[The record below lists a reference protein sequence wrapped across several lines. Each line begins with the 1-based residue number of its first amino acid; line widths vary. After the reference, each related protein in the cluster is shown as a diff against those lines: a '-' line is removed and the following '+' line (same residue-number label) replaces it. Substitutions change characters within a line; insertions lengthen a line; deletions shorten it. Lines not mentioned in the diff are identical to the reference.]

1 MLEKLAKQTA
11 VYGISTIVVR
21 FLSYLL
27 TPYYT
32 RVFGQE
38 TYGVVTDIYALIPL
52 ALTLLTM
59 GMESSYFRFSAKAE
73 EAGGDVKAAK
83 RRLFATTWGVT
94 SLAAAVFFLA
104 TAFFRDGIARMM
116 GEAYVAHPEY
126 VVWVGLIILFD
137 VWACIPF
144 SRLREQGRAMTFVG
158 LKAMNVVLN
167 VALAFGFGAAGLFAT
182 DFGVGWVFV
191 ANLIASVVTW
201 LAILGTADRTVPK
214 INWALLAAIFAY
226 SLPLLV
232 GGLAGTANEFIDRQL
247 IKYLVPEGAM
257 AQLGIY
263 GAITKIAVVMMLFYQ
278 MYRLAAEP
286 FFLSNFRKS
295 DFVAMNAAA
304 LKYYVMAS
312 MLIFLGIALFRDVF
326 ALIVGRSFREG
337 IFILP
342 VVLGANVLTGV
353 WLNLSFWY
361 KREERTSLAI
371 VVTGAGL
378 VAIVA
383 FGFWLIPLWGYYGA
397 AWARLASET
406 VMVAVSWWLNRRYY
420 PTPYDW
426 RRIGEYVAA
435 ALAVFAVCEALT
447 ASADNMF
454 VSYAFNIVLFALYA
468 AYLVRRERIGLGG
481 HAKEEISL
489 LRRDA
494 GRVSHA
500 QLFTGLSGSGA
511 LALAVAYVQ
520 YLCCR
525 HRRDGD
531 SCGECPDC
539 KQIASLAH
547 PDLHLVFPVNKQ
559 GKKSGEV
566 MRSDEF
572 LPLFRTL
579 FDERGGY
586 VSPQD
591 WYDRLDLGKTLKG
604 MIAAREADEI
614 IRKLSFKSF
623 EADYKTMLIW
633 LPEAM
638 NERPPTRSSKSSK
651 SLGSGRAFILVS
663 EQPDRLLPTIISRTQ
678 EAIAAH
684 SSPTY
689 WNVSRRERAFSD
701 PLQARNM
708 ARLAGGDLLS

>member
-32 RVFGQE
+32 RIFGQE
-38 TYGVVTDIYALIPL
+38 TYGIVTDIYALIPL

-73 EAGGDVKAAK
+73 EAGGDVRAAK

-94 SLAAAVFFLA
+94 SLAAVVFFVLVA
-104 TAFFRDGIARMM
+104 SFRNGVAGLM
-116 GEAYVAHPEY
+116 GEAYAAHPEY

-144 SRLREQGRAMTFVG
+144 SRLREQGRALLFVG
-158 LKAMNVVLN
+158 IKALNVVMN
-167 VALAFGFGAAGLFAT
+167 VALAVAFGVAGLFAT
-182 DFGVGWVFV
+182 EFGVGWVFV

-201 LAILGTADRTVPK
+201 LVILATVDRTVPK
-214 INWALLAAIFAY
+214 INWALLAAIFVY

-257 AQLGIY
+257 AQLGVY

-286 FFLSNFRKS
+286 FFLSNFKKS
-295 DFVAMNAAA
+295 DFVQMNAAA

-326 ALIVGRSFREG
+326 ALIVGRDFREG

-361 KREERTSLAI
+361 KREEKTSLAI

-378 VAIVA
+378 VSMLV
-383 FGFWLIPLWGYYGA
+383 FGFWCIPVWGYYGA
-397 AWARLASET
+397 AWARLASEST
-406 VMVAVSWWLNRRYY
+406 MVAVSWWLNRRFY

-435 ALAVFAVCEALT
+435 ALAVFAVCEAVT
-447 ASADNMF
+447 ACGGNKLIA
-454 VSYAFNIVLFALYA
+454 YAFNIVLFAAYA
-468 AYLVRRERIGLGG
+468 LYLVRRERIDV
-481 HAKEEISL
+481 A
-489 LRRDA
+489 
-494 GRVSHA
+494 
-500 QLFTGLSGSGA
+500 A
-511 LALAVAYVQ
+511 LVKAAL
-520 YLCCR
+520 
-525 HRRDGD
+525 
-531 SCGECPDC
+531 
-539 KQIASLAH
+539 K
-547 PDLHLVFPVNKQ
+547 
-559 GKKSGEV
+559 
-566 MRSDEF
+566 
-572 LPLFRTL
+572 
-579 FDERGGY
+579 
-586 VSPQD
+586 
-591 WYDRLDLGKTLKG
+591 
-604 MIAAREADEI
+604 
-614 IRKLSFKSF
+614 RK
-623 EADYKTMLIW
+623 
-633 LPEAM
+633 
-638 NERPPTRSSKSSK
+638 
-651 SLGSGRAFILVS
+651 
-663 EQPDRLLPTIISRTQ
+663 
-678 EAIAAH
+678 
-684 SSPTY
+684 
-689 WNVSRRERAFSD
+689 
-701 PLQARNM
+701 
-708 ARLAGGDLLS
+708 

>member
-32 RVFGQE
+32 RIFGQE
-38 TYGVVTDIYALIPL
+38 TYGIVTDIYALIPL

-73 EAGGDVKAAK
+73 EAGGDVRAAK

-94 SLAAAVFFLA
+94 SLAAVVFFVLVA
-104 TAFFRDGIARMM
+104 SFRNGVAGLM
-116 GEAYVAHPEY
+116 GEAYAAHPEY

-144 SRLREQGRAMTFVG
+144 SRLREQGRALLFVG
-158 LKAMNVVLN
+158 IKALNVVMN
-167 VALAFGFGAAGLFAT
+167 VALAVAFGVDGLFAT
-182 DFGVGWVFV
+182 EFGVGWVFV

-201 LAILGTADRTVPK
+201 LVILATVDRTVPK
-214 INWALLAAIFAY
+214 INWALLAAVFAY

-257 AQLGIY
+257 AQVGIY

-286 FFLSNFRKS
+286 FFLSNFKKS
-295 DFVAMNAAA
+295 DFVQMNAAA

-326 ALIVGRSFREG
+326 ALIVGRDFREG

-361 KREERTSLAI
+361 KREEKTSLAI

-378 VAIVA
+378 VSMLV
-383 FGFWLIPLWGYYGA
+383 FGFWCIPVWGYYGA
-397 AWARLASET
+397 AWARLASEST
-406 VMVAVSWWLNRRYY
+406 MVAVSWWLNRRFY

-435 ALAVFAVCEALT
+435 ALAVFAVCEAVT
-447 ASADNMF
+447 ACGGNKLIA
-454 VSYAFNIVLFALYA
+454 YAFNIVLFAAYA
-468 AYLVRRERIGLGG
+468 LYLVRRERIDV
-481 HAKEEISL
+481 A
-489 LRRDA
+489 
-494 GRVSHA
+494 
-500 QLFTGLSGSGA
+500 A
-511 LALAVAYVQ
+511 LVKAAL
-520 YLCCR
+520 
-525 HRRDGD
+525 
-531 SCGECPDC
+531 
-539 KQIASLAH
+539 K
-547 PDLHLVFPVNKQ
+547 
-559 GKKSGEV
+559 
-566 MRSDEF
+566 
-572 LPLFRTL
+572 
-579 FDERGGY
+579 
-586 VSPQD
+586 
-591 WYDRLDLGKTLKG
+591 
-604 MIAAREADEI
+604 
-614 IRKLSFKSF
+614 RK
-623 EADYKTMLIW
+623 
-633 LPEAM
+633 
-638 NERPPTRSSKSSK
+638 
-651 SLGSGRAFILVS
+651 
-663 EQPDRLLPTIISRTQ
+663 
-678 EAIAAH
+678 
-684 SSPTY
+684 
-689 WNVSRRERAFSD
+689 
-701 PLQARNM
+701 
-708 ARLAGGDLLS
+708 

>member
-32 RVFGQE
+32 RIFGQE
-38 TYGVVTDIYALIPL
+38 TYGIVTDIYALIPL

-73 EAGGDVKAAK
+73 EAGGDVRAAK

-94 SLAAAVFFLA
+94 SLAAVVFFVLVA
-104 TAFFRDGIARMM
+104 SFRNGVAGLM
-116 GEAYVAHPEY
+116 GEAYAAHSEY

-144 SRLREQGRAMTFVG
+144 SRLREQGRALLFVG
-158 LKAMNVVLN
+158 IKALNVVMN
-167 VALAFGFGAAGLFAT
+167 VALAVAFGVAGLFAT
-182 DFGVGWVFV
+182 EFGVGWVFV

-201 LAILGTADRTVPK
+201 LVILATVDRTVPK
-214 INWALLAAIFAY
+214 INWALLAAVFAY

-257 AQLGIY
+257 AQVGIY

-286 FFLSNFRKS
+286 FFLSNFKKS
-295 DFVAMNAAA
+295 DFVQMNAAA

-326 ALIVGRSFREG
+326 ALIVGRDFREG

-361 KREERTSLAI
+361 KREEKTSLAI

-378 VAIVA
+378 VSMLV
-383 FGFWLIPLWGYYGA
+383 FGFWCIPVWGYYGA
-397 AWARLASET
+397 AWARLASEST
-406 VMVAVSWWLNRRYY
+406 MVAVSWWLNRRFY

-435 ALAVFAVCEALT
+435 ALAVFAVCEAVT
-447 ASADNMF
+447 ACGGNKLIA
-454 VSYAFNIVLFALYA
+454 YAFNIVLFAAYA
-468 AYLVRRERIGLGG
+468 LYLVRRERIDV
-481 HAKEEISL
+481 A
-489 LRRDA
+489 
-494 GRVSHA
+494 
-500 QLFTGLSGSGA
+500 A
-511 LALAVAYVQ
+511 LVKAAL
-520 YLCCR
+520 
-525 HRRDGD
+525 
-531 SCGECPDC
+531 
-539 KQIASLAH
+539 K
-547 PDLHLVFPVNKQ
+547 
-559 GKKSGEV
+559 
-566 MRSDEF
+566 
-572 LPLFRTL
+572 
-579 FDERGGY
+579 
-586 VSPQD
+586 
-591 WYDRLDLGKTLKG
+591 
-604 MIAAREADEI
+604 
-614 IRKLSFKSF
+614 RK
-623 EADYKTMLIW
+623 
-633 LPEAM
+633 
-638 NERPPTRSSKSSK
+638 
-651 SLGSGRAFILVS
+651 
-663 EQPDRLLPTIISRTQ
+663 
-678 EAIAAH
+678 
-684 SSPTY
+684 
-689 WNVSRRERAFSD
+689 
-701 PLQARNM
+701 
-708 ARLAGGDLLS
+708 

>member
-32 RVFGQE
+32 RIFGQE
-38 TYGVVTDIYALIPL
+38 TYGIVTDIYALIPL

-73 EAGGDVKAAK
+73 EAGGDVRAAK

-94 SLAAAVFFLA
+94 SLAAVVFFVLVA
-104 TAFFRDGIARMM
+104 SFRNGVAGLM
-116 GEAYVAHPEY
+116 GEAYAAHPEY

-144 SRLREQGRAMTFVG
+144 SRLREQGRALLFVG
-158 LKAMNVVLN
+158 IKALNVVMN
-167 VALAFGFGAAGLFAT
+167 VALAVAFGVAGLFAT
-182 DFGVGWVFV
+182 EFGVGWVFV

-201 LAILGTADRTVPK
+201 LVILATVDRTVPK
-214 INWALLAAIFAY
+214 INWALLAAVFAY

-257 AQLGIY
+257 AQVGIY

-286 FFLSNFRKS
+286 FFLSNFKKS
-295 DFVAMNAAA
+295 DFVQMNAAA

-326 ALIVGRSFREG
+326 ALIVGRDFREG

-361 KREERTSLAI
+361 KREEKTSLAL

-378 VAIVA
+378 VSMLV
-383 FGFWLIPLWGYYGA
+383 FGFWCIPVWGYYGA
-397 AWARLASET
+397 AWARLASEST
-406 VMVAVSWWLNRRYY
+406 MVAVSWWLNRRFY

-435 ALAVFAVCEALT
+435 ALAVFAVCEAVT
-447 ASADNMF
+447 ACGGNKLIA
-454 VSYAFNIVLFALYA
+454 YAFNIVLFAAYA
-468 AYLVRRERIGLGG
+468 LYLVRRERIDV
-481 HAKEEISL
+481 A
-489 LRRDA
+489 
-494 GRVSHA
+494 
-500 QLFTGLSGSGA
+500 A
-511 LALAVAYVQ
+511 LVKAAL
-520 YLCCR
+520 
-525 HRRDGD
+525 
-531 SCGECPDC
+531 
-539 KQIASLAH
+539 K
-547 PDLHLVFPVNKQ
+547 
-559 GKKSGEV
+559 
-566 MRSDEF
+566 
-572 LPLFRTL
+572 
-579 FDERGGY
+579 
-586 VSPQD
+586 
-591 WYDRLDLGKTLKG
+591 
-604 MIAAREADEI
+604 
-614 IRKLSFKSF
+614 RK
-623 EADYKTMLIW
+623 
-633 LPEAM
+633 
-638 NERPPTRSSKSSK
+638 
-651 SLGSGRAFILVS
+651 
-663 EQPDRLLPTIISRTQ
+663 
-678 EAIAAH
+678 
-684 SSPTY
+684 
-689 WNVSRRERAFSD
+689 
-701 PLQARNM
+701 
-708 ARLAGGDLLS
+708 

>member
-278 MYRLAAEP
+278 MYRLAGLRGDERRGAEI
-286 FFLSNFRKS
+286 LRHGLDA
-295 DFVAMNAAA
+295 DFPRHRAVPRRVCADRGAQFPRGYLHPSGGARGQRADGRVAQPLVLVQARGAHVA
-304 LKYYVMAS
+304 GHRRHPA
-312 MLIFLGIALFRDVF
+312 
-326 ALIVGRSFREG
+326 VGLLRGR
-337 IFILP
+337 
-342 VVLGANVLTGV
+342 VGAPG
-353 WLNLSFWY
+353 
-361 KREERTSLAI
+361 ERN
-371 VVTGAGL
+371 GDGRRQL
-378 VAIVA
+378 VAQP
-383 FGFWLIPLWGYYGA
+383 PLLPDA
-397 AWARLASET
+397 LRLA
-406 VMVAVSWWLNRRYY
+406 AH
-420 PTPYDW
+420 
-426 RRIGEYVAA
+426 RRI
-435 ALAVFAVCEALT
+435 
-447 ASADNMF
+447 
-454 VSYAFNIVLFALYA
+454 
-468 AYLVRRERIGLGG
+468 RRRGARGFRR
-481 HAKEEISL
+481 
-489 LRRDA
+489 LR
-494 GRVSHA
+494 G
-500 QLFTGLSGSGA
+500 F
-511 LALAVAYVQ
+511 
-520 YLCCR
+520 
-525 HRRDGD
+525 
-531 SCGECPDC
+531 
-539 KQIASLAH
+539 
-547 PDLHLVFPVNKQ
+547 
-559 GKKSGEV
+559 
-566 MRSDEF
+566 
-572 LPLFRTL
+572 
-579 FDERGGY
+579 
-586 VSPQD
+586 
-591 WYDRLDLGKTLKG
+591 DRLCGQYVC
-604 MIAAREADEI
+604 
-614 IRKLSFKSF
+614 KLC
-623 EADYKTMLIW
+623 
-633 LPEAM
+633 
-638 NERPPTRSSKSSK
+638 
-651 SLGSGRAFILVS
+651 V
-663 EQPDRLLPTIISRTQ
+663 
-678 EAIAAH
+678 
-684 SSPTY
+684 
-689 WNVSRRERAFSD
+689 
-701 PLQARNM
+701 
-708 ARLAGGDLLS
+708 

>member
-32 RVFGQE
+32 RIFGQE
-38 TYGVVTDIYALIPL
+38 TYGIVTDIYALIPL

-73 EAGGDVKAAK
+73 EAGGDVRAAK

-94 SLAAAVFFLA
+94 SLAAVVFFVLVA
-104 TAFFRDGIARMM
+104 SFRNGVAGLM
-116 GEAYVAHPEY
+116 GEAYAAHPEY

-144 SRLREQGRAMTFVG
+144 SRLREQGRALLFVG
-158 LKAMNVVLN
+158 IKALNVVMN
-167 VALAFGFGAAGLFAT
+167 VALAVAFGVAGLFAT
-182 DFGVGWVFV
+182 EFGVGWVFV

-201 LAILGTADRTVPK
+201 LVILATVDRTVPK
-214 INWALLAAIFAY
+214 INWALLAAVFAS

-257 AQLGIY
+257 AQVGIY

-286 FFLSNFRKS
+286 FFLSNFKKS
-295 DFVAMNAAA
+295 DFVQMNAAA

-326 ALIVGRSFREG
+326 ALIVGRDFREG

-361 KREERTSLAI
+361 KREEKTSLAI

-378 VAIVA
+378 VSMLV
-383 FGFWLIPLWGYYGA
+383 FGFWCIPVWGYYGA
-397 AWARLASET
+397 AWARLASEST
-406 VMVAVSWWLNRRYY
+406 MVAVSWWLNRRFY

-435 ALAVFAVCEALT
+435 ALAVFAVCEAVT
-447 ASADNMF
+447 ACGGNKLIA
-454 VSYAFNIVLFALYA
+454 YAFNIVLFAAYA
-468 AYLVRRERIGLGG
+468 LYLVRRERIDV
-481 HAKEEISL
+481 A
-489 LRRDA
+489 
-494 GRVSHA
+494 
-500 QLFTGLSGSGA
+500 A
-511 LALAVAYVQ
+511 LVKAAL
-520 YLCCR
+520 
-525 HRRDGD
+525 
-531 SCGECPDC
+531 
-539 KQIASLAH
+539 K
-547 PDLHLVFPVNKQ
+547 
-559 GKKSGEV
+559 
-566 MRSDEF
+566 
-572 LPLFRTL
+572 
-579 FDERGGY
+579 
-586 VSPQD
+586 
-591 WYDRLDLGKTLKG
+591 
-604 MIAAREADEI
+604 
-614 IRKLSFKSF
+614 RK
-623 EADYKTMLIW
+623 
-633 LPEAM
+633 
-638 NERPPTRSSKSSK
+638 
-651 SLGSGRAFILVS
+651 
-663 EQPDRLLPTIISRTQ
+663 
-678 EAIAAH
+678 
-684 SSPTY
+684 
-689 WNVSRRERAFSD
+689 
-701 PLQARNM
+701 
-708 ARLAGGDLLS
+708 

>member
-32 RVFGQE
+32 RIFGQE
-38 TYGVVTDIYALIPL
+38 TYGIVTDIYALIPL

-73 EAGGDVKAAK
+73 EAGGDVRAAK

-94 SLAAAVFFLA
+94 SLAAVVFFVLVA
-104 TAFFRDGIARMM
+104 SFRNGVAGLM
-116 GEAYVAHPEY
+116 GEAYAANPEY

-144 SRLREQGRAMTFVG
+144 SRLREQGRALLFVG
-158 LKAMNVVLN
+158 IKALNVVMN
-167 VALAFGFGAAGLFAT
+167 VALAVAFGVAGLFAT
-182 DFGVGWVFV
+182 EFGVGWVFV

-201 LAILGTADRTVPK
+201 LVILATVDRTVPK
-214 INWALLAAIFAY
+214 INWALLAAVFAY

-257 AQLGIY
+257 AQVGIY

-286 FFLSNFRKS
+286 FFLSNFKKS
-295 DFVAMNAAA
+295 DFVQMNAAA

-326 ALIVGRSFREG
+326 ALIVGRDFREG

-361 KREERTSLAI
+361 KREEKTSLAI

-378 VAIVA
+378 VSMLV
-383 FGFWLIPLWGYYGA
+383 FGFWCIPVWGYYGA
-397 AWARLASET
+397 AWARLASEST
-406 VMVAVSWWLNRRYY
+406 MVTVSWWLNRRFY

-435 ALAVFAVCEALT
+435 ALAVFAVCEAVT
-447 ASADNMF
+447 ACGGNKLIA
-454 VSYAFNIVLFALYA
+454 YAFNIVLFAAYA
-468 AYLVRRERIGLGG
+468 LYLVRRERIDV
-481 HAKEEISL
+481 A
-489 LRRDA
+489 
-494 GRVSHA
+494 
-500 QLFTGLSGSGA
+500 A
-511 LALAVAYVQ
+511 LVKAAL
-520 YLCCR
+520 
-525 HRRDGD
+525 
-531 SCGECPDC
+531 
-539 KQIASLAH
+539 K
-547 PDLHLVFPVNKQ
+547 
-559 GKKSGEV
+559 
-566 MRSDEF
+566 
-572 LPLFRTL
+572 
-579 FDERGGY
+579 
-586 VSPQD
+586 
-591 WYDRLDLGKTLKG
+591 
-604 MIAAREADEI
+604 
-614 IRKLSFKSF
+614 RK
-623 EADYKTMLIW
+623 
-633 LPEAM
+633 
-638 NERPPTRSSKSSK
+638 
-651 SLGSGRAFILVS
+651 
-663 EQPDRLLPTIISRTQ
+663 
-678 EAIAAH
+678 
-684 SSPTY
+684 
-689 WNVSRRERAFSD
+689 
-701 PLQARNM
+701 
-708 ARLAGGDLLS
+708 